1 MNKDL
6 KQGRGVKSEVSP
18 ADGKP
23 KLCAVCKSV
32 EGTVFVEITNCNLCT
47 KCQNDLSDSFAYMFE
62 NRDDD
67 EYPEL

>member
-1 MNKDL
+1 MNESNNNHETAN
-6 KQGRGVKSEVSP
+6 GT
-18 ADGKP
+18 KP
-23 KLCAVCKSV
+23 VLCAVCKSV

-62 NRDDD
+62 NRYDD

>member
-1 MNKDL
+1 MGKDL
-6 KQGRGVKSEVSP
+6 KQGI
-18 ADGKP
+18 
-23 KLCAVCKSV
+23 CAVCKSV
-32 EGTVFVEITNCNLCT
+32 EGTVFVEIANCNLCT